1 MANSTFHDDLLRLCS
16 AELAD
21 IGAVMALER
30 GEGFEAFVG
39 RSSRAEHE
47 EMLASAR
54 YAYFLGRNGAGALV
68 AFAILRDLDDPHG
81 NVYLKRVAVDSPGRG
96 RGSHFLALL
105 FGWTFRETAAHRI
118 YLDCFDDNVRAE
130 RAYQKLGLRREG
142 VLRGAYLAQD
152 GRRRDLHLM
161 AVTRPEW
168 LALPGSHSTSGRE
181 DRDAR

>member
-1 MANSTFHDDLLRLCS
+1 MANSHFPRPSLTLRR
-16 AELAD
+16 AGEAD

-47 EMLASAR
+47 DMLASAR
-54 YAYFLGRNGAGALV
+54 YAYFLGLDVAQRPV

-81 NVYLKRVAVDSPGRG
+81 NVYLKRVAVESPGRG
-96 RGSHFLALL
+96 RGGEFLALL
-105 FGWTFRETAAHRI
+105 LGWAFRETAAHRI

-130 RAYQKLGLRREG
+130 RAYEKLGLRREG
-142 VLRGAYLAQD
+142 VLRGAYLAPD

-168 LALPGSHSTSGRE
+168 RVHCETHWPRAFEGHGAP
-181 DRDAR
+181 